1 MKRLGSAAAL
11 LGGLGIAAAVAL
23 PWIEV
28 SGLPIELDML
38 PVAGTVLNETVSG
51 LDTAAWPLVVAVGGG
66 VVALAV
72 RRITVPGGRLAR
84 VGLLALG
91 GLTTVAALGLVYYA
105 ANLVDIELSDRSRAE
120 RAAAEAVLE
129 AEVQTGV
136 YVLLASGV
144 AVVVGAA
151 VASR

>member
-1 MKRLGSAAAL
+1 MKRLGSTVAL
-11 LGGLGIAAAVAL
+11 LGGLGIAGAVAL

-28 SGLPIELDML
+28 SGLPIELDVL

-66 VVALAV
+66 VVALAA
-72 RRITVPGGRLAR
+72 RRIMVPGGRLAR
-84 VGLLALG
+84 IGLVGLG
-91 GLTTVAALGLVYYA
+91 GLTALAALGLVYYA
-105 ANLVDIELSDRSRAE
+105 ANLVDIELSDRSSAE
-120 RAAAEAVLE
+120 RAAAEALVE

-151 VASR
+151 AASR

>member
-1 MKRLGSAAAL
+1 MKRLGSAVAL

-28 SGLPIELDML
+28 SGLPIELDVL

-84 VGLLALG
+84 IGLLGLG
-91 GLTTVAALGLVYYA
+91 GLSVVAALGLVYYA
-105 ANLVDIELSDRSRAE
+105 ANLVDIELSDRSSAE

-129 AEVQTGV
+129 AEAQTGV
-136 YVLLASGV
+136 YVLLASGG
-144 AVVVGAA
+144 AVVAGAA